1 MPHVAE
7 SWQTSCSK
15 LSETISTSD
24 HSDAGGCMQAALPNI
39 APLGGF
45 FPLVCCL
52 NFAADDMSM
61 YASIELRHL

>member
-7 SWQTSCSK
+7 SWQTSYSK
-15 LSETISTSD
+15 LSATISTSD

-45 FPLVCCL
+45 FLRLVVLILLLQIGACML
-52 NFAADDMSM
+52 A
-61 YASIELRHL
+61 